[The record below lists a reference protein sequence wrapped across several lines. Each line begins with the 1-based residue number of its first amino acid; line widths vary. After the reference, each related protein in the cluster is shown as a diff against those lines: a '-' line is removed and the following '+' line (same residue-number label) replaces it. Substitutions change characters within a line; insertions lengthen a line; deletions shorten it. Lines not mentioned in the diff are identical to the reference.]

1 LREILA
7 APPRRENTMRTLVGT
22 LVLFAALTLPAAAL
36 ADRPVVTSEHVDYS
50 VLIPGNQNPCGVD
63 LVFTGLGDVTVTT
76 FFDGR
81 QFTQGIL
88 QHTISGPG
96 GTLSSIGP
104 ASVHIDLSTG
114 VATDTG
120 MQFSFHVA
128 GHGVVFAQ
136 AGYFSFLPDGTV
148 VEHGLDRFSPVLCE
162 VVG

>member
-1 LREILA
+1 
-7 APPRRENTMRTLVGT
+7 MRTLLRS
-22 LVLFAALTLPAAAL
+22 LVVLAAL
-36 ADRPVVTSEHVDYS
+36 ALPAGALADKPVVTTEHVDYAQ
-50 VLIPGNQNPCGVD
+50 LIPGDQNPCGFD

-76 FFDGR
+76 FSDGR

-104 ASVHIDLSTG
+104 ASVHIDLNTG

-120 MQFSFHVA
+120 MEFSFHVP
-128 GHGVVFAQ
+128 GHGVVLAS
-136 AGYFSFLPDGTV
+136 ARNFSFLPDGTV

-162 VVG
+162 VLA